1 VFTAKKAE
9 HRRIRCSASSAL
21 RGSSGGTK
29 EVDKRKGTI
38 GRKARGGKIKK
49 AKAKEEEEEEE
60 KEVESGSRIDGGE
73 TVRKNER
80 V

>member
-1 VFTAKKAE
+1 MFTAKKAE

-49 AKAKEEEEEEE
+49 AKAKEEEEEE

>member
-1 VFTAKKAE
+1 MFIAKKAE

-21 RGSSGGTK
+21 HGSSGGTK

-60 KEVESGSRIDGGE
+60 EVESGGRIDGGE

>member
-1 VFTAKKAE
+1 MFTAKKAE

-21 RGSSGGTK
+21 RRSSGGTK

-49 AKAKEEEEEEE
+49 AKAKEEKKEE
-60 KEVESGSRIDGGE
+60 EVESGGRIDGGE